1 MRKINYK
8 VTTLQDATSTMITIA
23 ATALK
28 STQDSS
34 QRSRLTASVL
44 DKKIKDLR
52 NLLKGDKTVKA

>member
-1 MRKINYK
+1 MRKINHK
-8 VTTLQDATSTMITIA
+8 AMTLQDATLTIITIA

-34 QRSRLTASVL
+34 QRSGLTASVL

-52 NLLKGDKTVKA
+52 NLLKSNKTVKA